1 MKTTMA
7 LLILALAISACIST
21 AVSDTEDRS
30 LKKTGRA
37 LETLGGL
44 LQGKDITLD
53 TPDQLADVI
62 SALELLHSSEE
73 LLGKDTS
80 EYFIKKI
87 RRVVENVAKAVVIN
101 KAVGAV
107 AGTIG

>member
-1 MKTTMA
+1 MKTTTA
-7 LLILALAISACIST
+7 LLLLALTISASSSA
-21 AVSDTEDRS
+21 AVSDTEDQS
-30 LKKTGRA
+30 LKEMGTA

-44 LQGKDITLD
+44 LQGKDVALET
-53 TPDQLADVI
+53 TEQLADVI
-62 SALELLHSSEE
+62 AALKLLHDSET
-73 LLGKDTS
+73 LPGKDTS
-80 EYFIKKI
+80 EYFFKKI

>member
-1 MKTTMA
+1 MKTTRA
-7 LLILALAISACIST
+7 LLFLAVTISASCSA
-21 AVSDTEDRS
+21 AVSDTENQS

-44 LQGKDITLD
+44 LQGKDVTLE
-53 TPDQLADVI
+53 TPDKLVDVI
-62 SALELLHSSEE
+62 AALELLHSSEKLPGE
-73 LLGKDTS
+73 DTS
-80 EYFIKKI
+80 EYFFKKI

-101 KAVGAV
+101 KAAGAV